1 MTPIYKLIVGET
13 WKIFVRWNITG
24 TGKRLAWTDQPISE
38 VKKVFLK
45 PCLKYLQSSQYSL
58 DSPQVKPDF
67 MSCMYSTILYGLS
80 PVLLFFPDIFSWTLF
95 AKPFFCLITQLIL
108 LQNLHVFQ
116 YLKAFLKCCGKQRN
130 QGRLSKFSFWST
142 NSHVWLR
149 SQTEIGDYKT
159 VNLFCRIYLIGFA
172 VLSLSRPTL
181 KIWIIIK
188 GVKSK
193 NKFSDNLL
201 HSIMKLN

>member
-1 MTPIYKLIVGET
+1 MNWSAHIWNEKSFLET
-13 WKIFVRWNITG
+13 
-24 TGKRLAWTDQPISE
+24 L
-38 VKKVFLK
+38 
-45 PCLKYLQSSQYSL
+45 
-58 DSPQVKPDF
+58 PQV
-67 MSCMYSTILYGLS
+67 STIFTVQPWFTTSKTGLY
-80 PVLLFFPDIFSWTLF
+80 VLYVFNHFIWVVSCVTIFPRYIFLNIVCKTLFF
-95 AKPFFCLITQLIL
+95 LITQLIL
-108 LQNLHVFQ
+108 LQNLQVFQ

>member
-1 MTPIYKLIVGET
+1 MNWSAHIWSEKSFLET
-13 WKIFVRWNITG
+13 
-24 TGKRLAWTDQPISE
+24 L
-38 VKKVFLK
+38 
-45 PCLKYLQSSQYSL
+45 
-58 DSPQVKPDF
+58 PQV
-67 MSCMYSTILYGLS
+67 STIFSVQPWFTTSKTGLY
-80 PVLLFFPDIFSWTLF
+80 VLYVFNHFIWVVSCVTIFPRYIFLNIVCKTLF
-95 AKPFFCLITQLIL
+95 LPQNSAHSPTESSSFSV
-108 LQNLHVFQ
+108 QNLQVFQ

-149 SQTEIGDYKT
+149 SQTDIGDYKT
-159 VNLFCRIYLIGFA
+159 VNLVCRIYLIGFA